1 MPSDSMT
8 NSIPF
13 PSAAAAWR
21 AAWSLSVREVV
32 RFLRQRHRVIGALGQ
47 PLVFWLLFGAGMNR
61 TFQVP
66 GQNFRQYFVPG
77 TLVLILLFTAIFATI
92 SLIEDRKEGFLQSV
106 LVAPLPRWSLV
117 AGKVGGG
124 AVLALGQGLVFLGL
138 TWLTGL
144 RLGLD
149 RTLALVLLMSLI
161 AVALTCVGFVIAW
174 RLDSTQGFHAIMN
187 LLLVPAWLLSGAFF
201 PVPPATGD
209 VNWGEWMLHAAMR
222 VNPLTYAVSGVR
234 QLMSPAW
241 PAGSAPVPADLMW
254 SPALSTCWIVTVA
267 FAVIMFLLAVQAS
280 RRSTTGDLL

>member
-1 MPSDSMT
+1 MPAYQERPLT
-8 NSIPF
+8 RFPV
-13 PSAAAAWR
+13 PSAPWR
-21 AAWSLSVREVV
+21 AAWSLGVREVV

-61 TFQVP
+61 TFQLP

-124 AVLALGQGLVFLGL
+124 SVLALGQGLVFLGL
-138 TWLTGL
+138 TWLTGV
-144 RLGLD
+144 RLGLAS
-149 RTLALVLLMSLI
+149 TVALLLMMALV
-161 AVALTCVGFVIAW
+161 AVALTCVGFLIAW

-201 PVPPATGD
+201 PVPPAAGD
-209 VNWGEWMLHAAMR
+209 ANWGEWGLHAVMR
-222 VNPLTYAVSGVR
+222 LNPLTYAVAGIR
-234 QLMSPAW
+234 HLMSGAWQSGSSPA
-241 PAGSAPVPADLMW
+241 PTELMW
-254 SPALSTCWIVTVA
+254 TPTRSTCWTITIGFTVL
-267 FAVIMFLLAVQAS
+267 MFWLAARTS
-280 RRSTTGDLL
+280 RRATTGDLL